1 MKHALRKYLSQRGS
15 ALFMVL
21 SLMTALM
28 VLVMAMYFSVVSSRE
43 IQYKVFYQEQ
53 SYRSAVSLA
62 DAIISGIKP
71 KTSQWTD
78 TGTNSLKSTIISMQP
93 GDSIST
99 KGNNFASFLGTGDVD
114 VDQLGAYTVDITCLS
129 EVNNALQFD
138 LAVTVSVGGVIDT
151 THAFFEV
158 NLDVSEPEGSD
169 QTFASTGYA
178 PNDSYTDG
186 GIFNADVFY
195 NNEYTVIGG
204 YGDKALELNG
214 DVSAGGSLKVS
225 YLTGINPIKP
235 ATWAIRNTLYYD
247 ASQTADLSCGGEKGL
262 LMVGGDF
269 YLNGASFKN
278 CDIYV
283 LGDFHMTSNM
293 GGLGNDVRLFV
304 YGDVYIEQNAAWA
317 ALPEVLHCKSVINTT
332 ASGAYRSVPYT
343 LWNDSGKDSNDD
355 ECMTSSEMA
364 NKLSGLTKEQ
374 TFYKWI
380 INSTKPRDDE
390 GNARS
395 DYIPELDT
403 RTGATPNKMTIYFN
417 DGNDAGGI
425 NGTPVGTTVVE
436 IPWDGGSG
444 RNTAYDYFG
453 PGLDL
458 EYNAIVIEDVVL
470 DRGGAL
476 QSNDLTLIIDTGDD
490 VGNQVILK
498 TLANR
503 DFDGD
508 GTDECFCWMPVEDYE
523 SAKSTVFMNVLI
535 RGKGSVVIDVPENVT
550 YQEMQ
555 FQCVMHEAWFALGGG
570 TINTRADGATLY
582 SAAGV
587 RSNTAA
593 ATFSA
598 FIHKEC
604 PEDCSQCQNGNFVVT
619 RDTAECQKKFID
631 GSECNGKICEVYCPR
646 HEYTYK
652 FCQVCERP
660 PQLKDPTDPDS
671 YYGICKN
678 RVDRDAVDAKIP
690 SLSPSLQALTQEG
703 GSTVYPTVN
712 YFVVSS
718 DESADICL
726 SFNRRPDGT
735 IDPFIENCMFGF
747 VYAPY
752 MTYKGY
758 GGSSGGGY
766 VRFFGGM
773 VVSDYVFDDN
783 YAMLN
788 CMPEFLPKQMTSM
801 MNREE
806 LALASTAGFEWKISL
821 TGY

>member
-28 VLVMAMYFSVVSSRE
+28 VLVMAMYFSVVASRDV
-43 IQYKVFYQEQ
+43 QYKVFYQEQ
-53 SYRSAVSLA
+53 SYRSATSLA
-62 DAIISGIKP
+62 DAIISGLNGDKWND
-71 KTSQWTD
+71 SGAVGFRD
-78 TGTNSLKSTIISMQP
+78 TILGMQP

-99 KGNNFASFLGTGDVD
+99 NGNNFAAFLGTGNDETN
-114 VDQLGAYTVDITCLS
+114 QLGAYTVDVTCLG
-129 EVNNALQFD
+129 EENNALQFD
-138 LAVTVSVGGVIDT
+138 LAITVSVGGVIDT
-151 THAFFEV
+151 THAFFQV
-158 NLDVSEPEGSD
+158 NLNVFEPEGSD

-178 PNDSYTDG
+178 PNDSYVDG
-186 GIFNADVFY
+186 GVFNADVFY
-195 NNEYTVIGG
+195 NNEYTVVGG
-204 YGDKALELNG
+204 YGSKALELNG
-214 DVSAGGSLKVS
+214 DVSAGGSLKVE

-235 ATWAIRNTLYYD
+235 ATWSIRNTLYYD
-247 ASQTADLSCGGEKGL
+247 ASQSADLSQGGTDGL
-262 LMVGGDF
+262 MMIGGDF

-283 LGDFHMTSNM
+283 LGDFHMSANM

-304 YGDVYIEQNAAWA
+304 NGDVYIEGAAAWA
-317 ALPEVLHCKSVINTT
+317 ALPSTLYCKNVINNTSS
-332 ASGAYRSVPYT
+332 AGNRSFTFATWDNSV
-343 LWNDSGKDSNDD
+343 KDALGDD
-355 ECMTSSEMA
+355 VMTPSEMA
-364 NKLSGLTKEQ
+364 NKLDKKTKEQ
-374 TFYKWI
+374 TFYKWV
-380 INSTKPRDDE
+380 INSTKMHDDE
-390 GNARS
+390 GNPRA

-403 RTGATPNKMTIYFN
+403 RVGASPNRMTIYFN
-417 DGNDAGGI
+417 DGNAAGGI
-425 NGTPVGTTVVE
+425 NATPVGTTVVE

-453 PGLDL
+453 PGEDL
-458 EYNAIVIEDVVL
+458 EYNAIVIDDVVL

-476 QSNDLTLIIDTGDD
+476 QSNDLVLIIDTGDD
-490 VGNQVILK
+490 PGNQVILK
-498 TLANR
+498 TPANR

-523 SAKSTVFMNVLI
+523 SAKSTVFMTVLI
-535 RGKGSVVIDVPENVT
+535 RGKGSVVINVPEGVT

-555 FQCVMHEAWFALGGG
+555 FQAVMHETWFAIGGG
-570 TINTRADGATLY
+570 AISNRADGATLY

-587 RSNTAA
+587 RNSGAA
-593 ATFSA
+593 ATYSA

-604 PEDCSQCQNGNFVVT
+604 PAGCTQCGSLTVT
-619 RDTAECQKKFID
+619 RDTADCEKKFTD
-631 GSECNGKICEVYCPR
+631 GTECNGKICEVYCAR

-652 FCQVCERP
+652 FCQVCEAP
-660 PQLKDPTDPDS
+660 PEQSDPDDPDS

-678 RVDRDAVDAKIP
+678 RVDRDAVDAKIAT
-690 SLSPSLQALTQEG
+690 LSGPLLSMTKDASG
-703 GSTVYPTVN
+703 DTVYPTVN

-766 VRFFGGM
+766 VRFLGGM

-783 YAMLN
+783 YSMLN
-788 CMPEFLPKQMTSM
+788 CMPEYLPKEMTSAA
-801 MNREE
+801 NREE
-806 LALASTAGFEWKISL
+806 MALSASTGFEWKISL